1 MTTGGPSQKPDRK
14 KWPGLSDRGMASGRL
29 KIPKISAINNNILQ
43 YLIPEQSFALGN
55 TPLMYACA
63 SGHIQT
69 VRVLLDA
76 GANVE
81 DHNENG
87 HTPLMEAASAGHVEV
102 AKVSPRLFK
111 IISHPLLSHYFDHHF
126 GFCRCY

>member
-1 MTTGGPSQKPDRK
+1 MERVRCKELIIKNDFF
-14 KWPGLSDRGMASGRL
+14 L
-29 KIPKISAINNNILQ
+29 IL
-43 YLIPEQSFALGN
+43 IAGN

-63 SGHIQT
+63 GGHVQT

-76 GANVE
+76 DANVE

-102 AKVSPRLFK
+102 AKVSE
-111 IISHPLLSHYFDHHF
+111 
-126 GFCRCY
+126 